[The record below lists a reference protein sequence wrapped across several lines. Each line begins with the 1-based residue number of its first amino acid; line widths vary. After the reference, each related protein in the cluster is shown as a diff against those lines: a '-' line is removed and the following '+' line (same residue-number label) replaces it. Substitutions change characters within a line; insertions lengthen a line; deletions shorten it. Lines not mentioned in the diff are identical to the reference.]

1 MKSTTSSAYATPARR
16 AYSPG
21 PCTPADATNALPT
34 PDAPRGLRAQDPS
47 RGEGLVGMAFPLR
60 RDFGLPHPT
69 ALALRAPPLEQRRC
83 RPAHLAIGIVIAAA
97 WTLLQGSPGE
107 ITAPEDSP
115 RNHKIFLAAG
125 LGGITVAVCAWLIL
139 QSLKAGNHSPV
150 RAHPRGP
157 R

>member
-1 MKSTTSSAYATPARR
+1 
-16 AYSPG
+16 
-21 PCTPADATNALPT
+21 
-34 PDAPRGLRAQDPS
+34 
-47 RGEGLVGMAFPLR
+47 MAFPLR

-97 WTLLQGSPGE
+97 WTLLQGVPGE
-107 ITAPEDSP
+107 ITAPEDRP
-115 RNHKIFLAAG
+115 RNHKIVLAASLAG

-139 QSLKAGNHSPV
+139 QSLKAGERNPV
-150 RAHPRGP
+150 RARGRGP